1 MLHQKTSIKV
11 GIVMLCALLMSA
23 GAFGQIFKPDLLSP
37 AGKTSKTSKIAVTW
51 SIGKIAIVPVNNSV
65 ASSAVVMSLANI
77 EAQVVPHTVSNLTI
91 YPNPSSD
98 WITVPFNFDEL
109 TAIDLT
115 ISDVKGNLVRKMQL
129 TVQKEVFELNISQ
142 LTAGNYWITVTD
154 KNQNVLHY
162 SKISKI

>member
-1 MLHQKTSIKV
+1 
-11 GIVMLCALLMSA
+11 
-23 GAFGQIFKPDLLSP
+23 
-37 AGKTSKTSKIAVTW
+37 
-51 SIGKIAIVPVNNSV
+51 
-65 ASSAVVMSLANI
+65 MSLAST
-77 EAQVVPHTVSNLTI
+77 EAQVVPNTVSNLTI

-109 TAIDLT
+109 TAINLT

-154 KNQNVLHY
+154 RNQNVLHH